1 MYRVLVLLLICQ
13 TLFRSAASQCAPDE
27 VTCDGRCAKACD
39 GFMECPDGADETT
52 ELCSARA
59 CRADTSLG
67 PAGTV
72 DDLSGILNG
81 ASINAPSMFRCGY
94 GGCIFNQLVCNGRY
108 DCWDNS
114 DEDPALCAKRSCNRR
129 QFRCTYGAC
138 IPRVSTCNGLL
149 NCHDGSDETADQ
161 CRTKRCRSIQ
171 FQCAYGGCIDKRKTC
186 DGKADCRD
194 ASDEDRAMCGAE
206 HNFVTTVLP
215 TLMTP
220 RPGAGVTDA
229 VTLPPPV
236 VIETTKPAIVTPKP
250 EETTCQS
257 RGLCAC
263 PPPDNLFCVPC
274 NNVQQTC
281 AQIAQSAVCSTQSE
295 FNAGLVVSV
304 DVLSCGAQPSVN
316 VAGYARQAGAPSC
329 GSSQGVPV
337 LSVVLAECWGT
348 TKVLAQCHADGT
360 WRPFGS
366 SANSFQ
372 PTHQLCQFQ
381 NINSPVCGRRAHFLR
396 PKGVLTAR
404 GPQPQW
410 PWLVRLYRH
419 GKYACTGTLITPN
432 YIITAAHCVTLTQE
446 VSKETLDLVHLN
458 VQHLTSGGEV
468 VLNNVSTIH
477 LFPGYATGPRPSKD
491 VAVLRVR
498 RPVTFSNTVF
508 PACVNSGR
516 FPANDIAATFKPVFT
531 HYHWDLIL
539 QKHDPRCHSPQ
550 EMCGSILKID
560 LDQFCGVDIKTN
572 QMLPGGSSGG
582 PYLVNVGSDGR
593 EHWVV
598 AGLVSSQRSGCD
610 RPYTIFTAV
619 ADFWPWIDRC
629 VHQGACA

>member
-13 TLFRSAASQCAPDE
+13 TLFRSAASQCPPNQ
-27 VTCDGRCAKACD
+27 VTCDGRCVTACD

-52 ELCSARA
+52 ELCSARE

-72 DDLSGILNG
+72 DDLSGILDG
-81 ASINAPSMFRCGY
+81 ASISVPSMFRCGY

-108 DCWDNS
+108 DCWDKS
-114 DEDPALCAKRSCNRR
+114 DEDPALCAKRSCNKR

-149 NCHDGSDETADQ
+149 HCHDGSDETADQ

-171 FQCAYGGCIDKRKTC
+171 FQCAYGGCIDKKKTC

-206 HNFVTTVLP
+206 HNFVTTTLP

-220 RPGAGVTDA
+220 RPGASVTDA
-229 VTLPPPV
+229 VTEPPPV
-236 VIETTKPAIVTPKP
+236 ITKPTIVTPKP
-250 EETTCQS
+250 ETCQS

-304 DVLSCGAQPSVN
+304 DVLSCGVQPSV
-316 VAGYARQAGAPSC
+316 VDRDIPLY
-329 GSSQGVPV
+329 
-337 LSVVLAECWGT
+337 
-348 TKVLAQCHADGT
+348 
-360 WRPFGS
+360 
-366 SANSFQ
+366 
-372 PTHQLCQFQ
+372 
-381 NINSPVCGRRAHFLR
+381 VCGHRAHFLR
-396 PKGVLTAR
+396 PTGVLSAN
-404 GPQPQW
+404 GPQPLW

-419 GKYACTGTLITPN
+419 GKYACSGTLITPN

-446 VSKETLDLVHLN
+446 VSRETLDLVHLN

-468 VLNNVSTIH
+468 ILNNVSTIH

-491 VAVLRVR
+491 VALLRVL
-498 RPVTFSNTVF
+498 RPVTFSNKVF

-531 HYHWDLIL
+531 HYHWDMIL

-550 EMCGSILKID
+550 EVCGSILKID
-560 LDQFCGVDIKTN
+560 LDQFCGLDIKTN
-572 QMLPGGSSGG
+572 QILPAGSSGG

-598 AGLVSSQRSGCD
+598 AGLVSSQRTGCD